1 MAILPVPERGQPLD
15 VTYIY
20 DIVKSI
26 NDLYTLLGSDSRV
39 GHVGVY
45 TKGPEGPQEMKTS
58 EAQIEAGFTTV
69 SPASLQSAG
78 TSLAWSYDFK
88 KQFAYPPI
96 VTATA
101 YNKETTDS
109 GKDVTITINSLTPS
123 KVEGFVKFNVGG
135 DTPVGI
141 NIIAVGKPT
150 KWLNV

>member
-20 DIVKSI
+20 DIVKSV
-26 NDLYTLLGSDSRV
+26 NDLYTILGSDSRK
-39 GHVGVY
+39 GEVGVY
-45 TKGPEGPQEMKTS
+45 TKGPEGPQAMKTS
-58 EAQIEAGFTTV
+58 EAQVEAAFTTV
-69 SPASLQSAG
+69 SPASLQTAG
-78 TSLAWSYDFK
+78 TSLPWSHSFN

-101 YNKETTDS
+101 YNKGNTDS
-109 GKDVTITINSLTPS
+109 GKDVTVTINSITTS

-135 DTPVGI
+135 DTPIGI

-150 KWLNV
+150 K